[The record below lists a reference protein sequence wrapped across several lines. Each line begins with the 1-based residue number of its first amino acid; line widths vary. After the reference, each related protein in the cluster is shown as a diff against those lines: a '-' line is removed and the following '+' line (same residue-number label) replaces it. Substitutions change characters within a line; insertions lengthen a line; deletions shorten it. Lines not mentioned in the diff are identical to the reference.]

1 MSTTL
6 QKTEIKP
13 TWKPEQMHEM
23 YSRMMA
29 NNMGAAMQV
38 LCKQGEEAVKE
49 FQDASRKPMYAYFHK
64 LGVKTPIEILKAK
77 AELEANIFGSKIEVW
92 GDEKEATLHYN
103 SCGMWNAMKEHGMPK
118 EQEAKMCASME
129 QCVSNFAE
137 EFGCKAEVKFENDKA
152 TITLRK

>member
-1 MSTTL
+1 MTTTL

-29 NNMGAAMQV
+29 NHMSSAMQV
-38 LCKQGEEAVKE
+38 LCKQGEGAVKE
-49 FQDASRKPMYAYFHK
+49 FQEISRKPMYAYFHK

-77 AELEANIFGSKIEVW
+77 AELETNMFGSKIEVW
-92 GDEKEATLHYN
+92 GDEKEAHLLYN
-103 SCGMWNAMKEHGMPK
+103 SCGMWNAMKENGMPK
-118 EQEAKMCASME
+118 EQEEKMCASMQE
-129 QCVSNFAE
+129 CVSSFAQ
-137 EFGCKAEVKFENDKA
+137 EFGCKGETKIEGEKM